1 MVPDLGVKF
10 KKSEYKINQRKL
22 FEYGLS
28 NNLKKKKKEKKRETA
43 IAESKMEED
52 AYIIHSVYERMNQ
65 DFLSSLYLSRIQ
77 AKKLNK

>member
-1 MVPDLGVKF
+1 MVSDLGVK
-10 KKSEYKINQRKL
+10 KKSEYKINLRKQ
-22 FEYGLS
+22 FEYCSS
-28 NNLKKKKKEKKRETA
+28 NNFKERERETA

-52 AYIIHSVYERMNQ
+52 ACIIHSVYERMNQ